1 MNRNKIPLAQL
12 YRRLFSRF
20 WPERLKAYDMIAEEL
35 TKRGCRL
42 FQFRDLMPYEI
53 DATLLTGQIVSI
65 YMKRFQPLHLA
76 EFEVRLEELYQFLL
90 QPMREERSPGHGAA
104 EEMLL
109 AIYDED
115 DRAARMQVTRF
126 FQRKLR
132 PERSVLDKPH
142 GAGCWR
148 AAGTHGSGTWSCLRA
163 VMSRCNI
170 KIPYSVYKI
179 AAMGYNGSKENEGG

>member
-126 FQRKLR
+126 FQSKLR
-132 PERSVLDKPH
+132 PERSVLDNFFHCYAATMREVRARCRMVRDAGAPRERMEVGH
-142 GAGCWR
+142 GA
-148 AAGTHGSGTWSCLRA
+148 A
-163 VMSRCNI
+163 
-170 KIPYSVYKI
+170 
-179 AAMGYNGSKENEGG
+179 